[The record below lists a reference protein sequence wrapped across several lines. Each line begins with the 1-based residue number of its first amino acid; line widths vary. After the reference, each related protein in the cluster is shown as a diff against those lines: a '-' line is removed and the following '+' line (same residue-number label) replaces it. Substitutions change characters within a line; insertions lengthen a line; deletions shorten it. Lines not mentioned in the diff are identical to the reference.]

1 MKENDLTA
9 AMYSYSLYTPPNHP
23 YHVSLLASIMEMK
36 SYENETEREEE
47 IPQKHCALVDNADKE

>member
-1 MKENDLTA
+1 
-9 AMYSYSLYTPPNHP
+9 
-23 YHVSLLASIMEMK
+23 MEMK